1 MFTEDLFFNHAPPTF
16 YIMTVID
23 IGSRGVLFSL
33 QNITA
38 SYSAHSSYWYQA
50 TFVVFLF
57 FHQLR
62 WYIVTGSKGN
72 FMQKTSCKLNYHLV
86 IM

>member
-1 MFTEDLFFNHAPPTF
+1 MFTEEQFSNNAPTTF
-16 YIMTVID
+16 YIMTVIG
-23 IGSRGVLFSL
+23 IGSSGVLFSL

-38 SYSAHSSYWYQA
+38 SYSAHSSCCYQA

-57 FHQLR
+57 FQQLR

-72 FMQKTSCKLNYHLV
+72 ITVCKKHHAN
-86 IM
+86 